1 MALSL
6 FGQRDQ
12 LSPDEFFGPL
22 FRPLESTPTFRDL
35 TLPRAMPLDVSETD
49 KSFSVIA
56 DIPGVKKEDI
66 SVSVDNNVLTV
77 KVDSKGEKSEER
89 EESGAKYHRLE
100 RHQRFMSRSL
110 RMPENA
116 VLDDIKAKYDNGV
129 LSLNMPKKETDK
141 EKAAKRIEIQ

>member
-6 FGQRDQ
+6 FGQRDL

-22 FRPLESTPTFRDL
+22 FRPMEATPTFRDL

-49 KSFSVIA
+49 KSFELKA

-66 SVSVDNNVLTV
+66 SVSVDNNILTV

-89 EESGAKYHRLE
+89 EEKGVKYHRVE
-100 RHQRFMSRSL
+100 RHQQFMSRSL

-116 VLDDIKAKYDNGV
+116 VLDDIKAKYENGV
-129 LSLNMPKKETDK
+129 LSLNMPKKQTNG
-141 EKAAKRIEIQ
+141 EKAAKRIQIQ